1 MTTLNFSLGNRIGI
15 VLAEI
20 AQQKFF
26 DTFDKN
32 EASQVFI
39 ESIGCD
45 ERFAE
50 KLLIGQYALVVSDE
64 DKTQLVC
71 VERKDLTE
79 EQKKEYPVLD
89 ATTFVVRIVNELG
102 GNFEEFNANGFIVD
116 MKDVRDALWKNI
128 KFTITSDLSKLILK
142 GTDADVFAE
151 VSLTAQNITKILIE
165 DEENAQE
172 LKDIVQ
178 ESYLVRSKGY
188 LNPNKFISYILNTIY
203 LKEKG
208 QKILNCIQYFM
219 SNKEFFN
226 ITDEHEYNFFK
237 IKACVN
243 FCTELYNFIANDFK
257 WNESL
262 FNK

>member
-1 MTTLNFSLGNRIGI
+1 M
-15 VLAEI
+15 
-20 AQQKFF
+20 
-26 DTFDKN
+26 
-32 EASQVFI
+32 
-39 ESIGCD
+39 
-45 ERFAE
+45 
-50 KLLIGQYALVVSDE
+50 
-64 DKTQLVC
+64 
-71 VERKDLTE
+71 
-79 EQKKEYPVLD
+79 
-89 ATTFVVRIVNELG
+89 
-102 GNFEEFNANGFIVD
+102 
-116 MKDVRDALWKNI
+116 
-128 KFTITSDLSKLILK
+128 
-142 GTDADVFAE
+142 
-151 VSLTAQNITKILIE
+151 
-165 DEENAQE
+165 
-172 LKDIVQ
+172 Q